1 MRKDIRNL
9 NTPVVKKNNINTVT
23 QSTKSKLFSPTFHVG
38 FILLVCCGIAS
49 ALEPDE
55 ILVIANKD
63 IEASGQ
69 IARYYCEKRNV
80 PTKNILSLPL
90 GATLTDTISRD
101 DYEKLLATAI
111 RKRLLTAYL
120 PGQIRCLLT
129 TYGVPI
135 KVGPRGVLAGMEG
148 KLKELKELAEQEK
161 NKLDQLKKDGHA
173 DSPEHQEI
181 SRRLEQMQMEI
192 DHISGRET
200 NASVDSE
207 LSMVRFGSYEL
218 YRWQP
223 NTLRNDVLGLDL
235 RTLMVSRLDGPDYTI
250 VKGLVDKAIAAEK
263 TGLKGIAYI
272 DSRGIAHKK
281 DLFGSFDQ
289 SLLDLA
295 MFIRLRTDM
304 PVKEEQTEKLFEPN
318 SCPQT
323 AIYCG
328 WYSLKKYVDAF
339 DFVDGAVGYHISS
352 WEAVDLRDPNSSQW
366 CPAMLRRGITATLGA
381 VAEPYLHSFPLPKE
395 FFAELVDGRCLV
407 EAYYRTNPFN
417 SWQLVLIGD
426 PLYRP
431 FKKP

>member
-1 MRKDIRNL
+1 MRKDIRNP
-9 NTPVVKKNNINTVT
+9 NTHAEKKNNKQMMVRIGVV
-23 QSTKSKLFSPTFHVG
+23 SLLMLLFCAAA
-38 FILLVCCGIAS
+38 L
-49 ALEPDE
+49 ALEPNE

-63 IEASGQ
+63 IATSGQ
-69 IARYYCEKRNV
+69 IARYYCEKRGV
-80 PTKNILSLPL
+80 PAKNILSLSL
-90 GATLTDTISRD
+90 GATLNDTISRD
-101 DYEKLLATAI
+101 DYEKHLAGPV
-111 RKRLLTAYL
+111 RKRLLAAYL

-135 KVGPRGVLAGMEG
+135 KVGPRGTLPGMEG

-161 NKLDQLKKDGHA
+161 NKLDQLKSAKGGA

-181 SRRLEQMQMEI
+181 ARRLAQMQMEI
-192 DHISGRET
+192 DHISGKET
-200 NASVDSE
+200 NAAVDSE
-207 LSMVRFGSYEL
+207 LSMVLFGPYEL

-223 NTLRNDVLGLDL
+223 NMLKNDFIRRGGVMGLDFK
-235 RTLMVSRLDGPDYTI
+235 TLMVSRLDGPNYSV

-295 MFIRLRTDM
+295 MFIKLRTNM

-328 WYSLKKYVDAF
+328 WYSLQKYVDAF

-366 CPAMLRRGITATLGA
+366 CPAMLRDGITATLGA
-381 VAEPYLHSFPLPKE
+381 VAEPYLHSFPEPKA
-395 FFAELVDGRCLV
+395 FFAELFDGKCLV